1 MCKGLLSRGKTGDE
15 GFRREIK
22 EIREI
27 REGEAM
33 DIHAESVPQGRVV
46 RLVGRLD
53 TKTAPDF
60 EKEALMWVEEGC
72 RGVALDLSGIDYVS
86 SAGLRSILVLAKK
99 LQSVEGRVVL
109 FGMSGVVEEVFSI
122 SGFDR
127 LIPVVEDRDAAC
139 KTLG

>member
-1 MCKGLLSRGKTGDE
+1 
-15 GFRREIK
+15 
-22 EIREI
+22 
-27 REGEAM
+27 
-33 DIHAESVPQGRVV
+33 
-46 RLVGRLD
+46 
-53 TKTAPDF
+53 
-60 EKEALMWVEEGC
+60 MWVEEGC

>member
-1 MCKGLLSRGKTGDE
+1 MFEMTVE
-15 GFRREIK
+15 TI
-22 EIREI
+22 
-27 REGEAM
+27 
-33 DIHAESVPQGRVV
+33 PQGRVV
-46 RLVGRLD
+46 LLTGRLD

-60 EKEALMWVEEGC
+60 EKAALVWVEEGC

-99 LQSVEGRVVL
+99 LQPLGGRLVL

-127 LIPVVEDRDAAC
+127 LLPVAADRTAA
-139 KTLG
+139 LGALA

>member
-1 MCKGLLSRGKTGDE
+1 
-15 GFRREIK
+15 
-22 EIREI
+22 
-27 REGEAM
+27 M
-33 DIHAESVPQGRVV
+33 DIHAESIPQGRMV

-53 TKTAPDF
+53 TKTAQDF
-60 EKEALMWVEEGC
+60 EKEALKWVEEGC
-72 RGVALDLSGIDYVS
+72 RGVALELSGIDYVA